1 MFDLPL
7 KSVME
12 RKKFLTASPDKT
24 VTQAA
29 RLMAGKNTGALLVLE
44 DDQLVG
50 IFTERDMVFRV
61 IAKGLDP
68 KTTRLR
74 EVMTPDVKSLDASQT
89 YGHALVIMQEHGF
102 RHVPVIEHGHAVGII
117 SSRNAMDPDLD
128 EFVTDERRRIHYQ

>member
-12 RKKFLTASPDKT
+12 RKKFLTASPDTT

-44 DDQLVG
+44 DDHLVG
-50 IFTERDMVFRV
+50 IFTERDVVFRV
-61 IAKGLDP
+61 ISKGLDP
-68 KTTRLR
+68 KSTHLR
-74 EVMTPDVKSLDASQT
+74 DVMTTNVKSLDAHQT
-89 YGHALVIMQEHGF
+89 YGHALVIMQENGF

-128 EFVTDERRRIHYQ
+128 EFITDERRRVHYQ

>member
-29 RLMAGKNTGALLVLE
+29 RLMAAKNTGAVLVLE
-44 DDQLVG
+44 DEQLVG
-50 IFTERDMVFRV
+50 IFTERDLVFRV
-61 IAKGLDP
+61 IAKGLNP
-68 KTTRLR
+68 QTTPLR

>member
-29 RLMAGKNTGALLVLE
+29 RLMASKNTGAVLVLE

-68 KTTRLR
+68 KTTSLR

-102 RHVPVIEHGHAVGII
+102 RHVPVVEHGHAVGII

-128 EFVTDERRRIHYQ
+128 EFITDERRRVHYQ

>member
-29 RLMAGKNTGALLVLE
+29 RLMANKNTGALLVME

-50 IFTERDMVFRV
+50 IFTERDLVFRV
-61 IAKGLDP
+61 ISKGLDP
-68 KTTRLR
+68 KTTPLR
-74 EVMTPDVKSLDASQT
+74 DVMTTNVKSLDAHQT
-89 YGHALVIMQEHGF
+89 YGHALVIMQENGF
-102 RHVPVIEHGHAVGII
+102 RHVPVIENGLAIGII

>member
-29 RLMAGKNTGALLVLE
+29 RLMASKNTGALLVLE

-68 KTTRLR
+68 KNTPLR

-89 YGHALVIMQEHGF
+89 YGHALVIMQENGF

-128 EFVTDERRRIHYQ
+128 EFITDERRRVHYQ